1 MSPYLRIVTRE
12 VRIVFIKL
20 QYKVPIHTQG
30 TEEFNGTIGA
40 AKGPQRRGGGL
51 SHPPAMSSMARV
63 KTTHLGVV
71 TTHLQL

>member
-1 MSPYLRIVTRE
+1 M
-12 VRIVFIKL
+12 
-20 QYKVPIHTQG
+20 KVPIHTQG

>member
-1 MSPYLRIVTRE
+1 M
-12 VRIVFIKL
+12 
-20 QYKVPIHTQG
+20 KVPIHTQG
-30 TEEFNGTIGA
+30 TEEFNGTKGA